1 MTSDNTAIVPFPSL
15 FHQRRNLIHKAYS
28 SQLKK
33 MLADYTKLYINIYI
47 HIHKIISSGY
57 KNIICP
63 TQTLIFFN
71 KPDLRPSSKDQ
82 KSTYFYCL
90 QDCKGSLRKWLY
102 FFFLTPW
109 LKTLSIIA
117 LCQSGK
123 ERGHFLAARGPHR
136 SIRPPCWSGL
146 GEATKKGGSR
156 RSQPPDWLLSAC

>member
-47 HIHKIISSGY
+47 HIRKIISSGY

-82 KSTYFYCL
+82 KSTYIYCL

-102 FFFLTPW
+102 FFFNPMAEDTFNYRFVSKREGKGSFLGS
-109 LKTLSIIA
+109 LGLS
-117 LCQSGK
+117 QNV
-123 ERGHFLAARGPHR
+123 
-136 SIRPPCWSGL
+136 
-146 GEATKKGGSR
+146 
-156 RSQPPDWLLSAC
+156 